1 MLQGDLPIVSARRG
15 VALVLFLIFLGVM
28 ASAAGLL
35 VMAIMLGGTR
45 SSTTVASNSTLFLR
59 VQAPFAEIESN
70 TVLSQFVETPPTLR
84 TVLALIDKAQ
94 RDDRIRGMVI
104 IPNTTGAMWA
114 QVQEIHDA
122 LETFKASGK
131 SLVVFMEYGGASDY
145 YLASAAE
152 RVLMMPAGTLDV
164 SGLATYEVFLR
175 GAFDKLGVYP
185 DMLHMGDFKTAS
197 NTFTERGF
205 TPAHR
210 EMARSMNRDMYDQL
224 VNAIAVGRDK
234 SVDDVRRIID
244 QGPFLPD
251 EALAAGLIDGVAYDD
266 QIDDASPVQGTR
278 RLEGSDYTRGFQ
290 AGPGT
295 GPRIALLY
303 AVGTI
308 ASGSSSFDGPA
319 GAVLGSDTFVEWI
332 RKVRA
337 DSTIRAIVIR
347 IDSPG
352 GSAIASEV
360 IWRELMLTRQIKPVI
375 VSMGDVAASGGYYMA
390 VPANAIVAQPGT
402 ITGSIGVVTGKF
414 VLRDALGKLGVNTD
428 SVSDGRFAEIYSP
441 FRAFTPMERAKVEEQ
456 MQATYELFVSRVA
469 EGRGSSPDKIDAI
482 ARGRVWTGQQ
492 ARELGLVDELGGLD
506 RAVALAKEHAKL
518 DAGKPV
524 SLVIYPQ
531 KRSIVDLMANP
542 FGLGLGASLEMLTRR
557 PEARVL
563 DAVAGRLRLFRR
575 GESLALMPNLFIG
588 ADFGAR

>member
-1 MLQGDLPIVSARRG
+1 VSARRG
-15 VALVLFLIFLGVM
+15 VALVLFLIFLAVM
-28 ASAAGLL
+28 ASVAGLL
-35 VMAIMLGGTR
+35 MLTIMFGGGR
-45 SSTTVASNSTLFLR
+45 AAPTVASNSTLFLR
-59 VQAPFAEIESN
+59 VQAPFAEVESN
-70 TVLSQFVETPPTLR
+70 SVLSQFVDTPPTLR
-84 TVLALIDKAQ
+84 TVLALIDRAK

-122 LETFKASGK
+122 LEAFKASNK
-131 SLVVFMEYGGASDY
+131 SLVVFMEYGGATDY

-164 SGLATYEVFLR
+164 SGLATYELFLR
-175 GAFDKLGVYP
+175 GTLDKLGVYP
-185 DMLHMGDFKTAS
+185 DLLHMGDYKTYS

-210 EMARSMNRDMYDQL
+210 EMAQSMNRNMYDQL
-224 VNAIAVGRDK
+224 VHAIATGRGK
-234 SVDDVRRIID
+234 SADEVKRIID
-244 QGPFLPD
+244 RGPFLPQ
-251 EALAAGLIDGVAYDD
+251 EAVAAGLVDAVAYDD

-278 RLEGSDYTRGFQ
+278 RLEGSDYTRGYE
-290 AGPGT
+290 AGVGT
-295 GPRIALLY
+295 GPRVALLY

-308 ASGSSSFDGPA
+308 ASGSSTFDSPG
-319 GAVLGSDTFVEWI
+319 GNVLGSDTFVEWI

-337 DSTIRAIVIR
+337 DSSIKAIVIR

-390 VPANAIVAQPGT
+390 VPATAIVAQPGT

-414 VLRDALGKLGVNTD
+414 VLEGTMTKLGVGTD
-428 SVSDGRFAEIYSP
+428 SVSDGQFAEIYSP
-441 FRAFTPMERAKVEEQ
+441 FRPFTPAERAKVEEQ
-456 MQATYELFVSRVA
+456 MQATYDLFVSRVA
-469 EGRGSSPDKIDAI
+469 EGRRSSPDKIDAI

-506 RAVALAKEHAKL
+506 RAIALAKEHAKL
-518 DAGKPV
+518 DADKSV

-531 KRSIVDLMANP
+531 KRSIVDLVANP
-542 FGLGLGASLEMLTRR
+542 FGLGASLGVLTQR
-557 PEARVL
+557 PEVRML
-563 DAVAGRLRLFRR
+563 DTVAARLRLFRR
-575 GESLALMPNLFIG
+575 GESLALMPNLFVG
-588 ADFGAR
+588 AGFGGR

>member
-1 MLQGDLPIVSARRG
+1 MSARRG
-15 VALVLFLIFLGVM
+15 VAVVLFLIFLAMM

-35 VMAIMLGGTR
+35 ILALLFGGGQATPV
-45 SSTTVASNSTLFLR
+45 VASNSTLFLR
-59 VQAPFAEIESN
+59 VQAPFPEIDSSS
-70 TVLSQFVETPPTLR
+70 VLSPFMATPPTLR
-84 TVLALIDKAQ
+84 TVLAVIDKA
-94 RDDRIRGMVI
+94 RGDDRIRGMVV
-104 IPNTTGAMWA
+104 IPNTNGALWA
-114 QVQEIHDA
+114 QVQEVRDA
-122 LETFKASGK
+122 MAAFRASGK
-131 SLVVFMEYGGASDY
+131 SLVVFMEYGGAADY

-185 DMLHMGDFKTAS
+185 DLLHMGEFKSAS

-210 EMARSMNRDMYDQL
+210 EMTRSLNRSAYDQL
-224 VNAIAVGRDK
+224 VSAIATGRK
-234 SVDDVRRIID
+234 RSVEDIRRALDD
-244 QGPFLPD
+244 GPFLPE
-251 EALAAGLIDGVAYDD
+251 EAKAAGLIDDLAYDD

-278 RLEGSDYTRGFQ
+278 RLEGDDYTRGFV
-290 AGPGT
+290 ASLGS

-303 AVGTI
+303 GVGTI
-308 ASGSSSFDGPA
+308 ASGRSSFDGPG

-337 DSTIRAIVIR
+337 DSSIRAIVIR

-360 IWRELMLTRQIKPVI
+360 IWRELMLARQVKPII

-390 VPANAIVAQPGT
+390 VPATAIVAQPGT

-414 VLRDALGKLGVNTD
+414 VLKDAFDKLGVGTD

-441 FRAFTPMERAKVEEQ
+441 FRAFTPDERAKIEAQ

-469 EGRGSSPDKIDAI
+469 EGRRSSPEKIDAI
-482 ARGRVWTGQQ
+482 AKGRVWTGQQ
-492 ARELGLVDELGGLD
+492 AHGLGLVDELGGLD
-506 RAVALAKEHAKL
+506 RAIALAKEHAKL
-518 DAGKPV
+518 DATKPV

-531 KRSIVDLMANP
+531 KRSFADLVANP
-542 FGLGLGASLEMLTRR
+542 LGLTLGLGASLELATRR
-557 PEARVL
+557 PEARLV
-563 DAVAGRLRLFRR
+563 DAVADRLRLFRR
-575 GESLALMPNLFIG
+575 GETLTLMPNLFFTAG
-588 ADFGAR
+588 R

>member
-1 MLQGDLPIVSARRG
+1 VSARRG
-15 VALVLFLIFLGVM
+15 VALVFFLIFLAVM

-35 VMAIMLGGTR
+35 IMAIMVGGTR
-45 SSTTVASNSTLFLR
+45 PSTTVASNSTLFLR

-70 TVLSQFVETPPTLR
+70 SVLSQFVETPPTLR
-84 TVLALIDKAQ
+84 TVLSIIDKAQ
-94 RDDRIRGMVI
+94 RDDRVRGMVV
-104 IPNTTGAMWA
+104 IPNTTGALWA
-114 QVQEIHDA
+114 QVQELHDA
-122 LETFKASGK
+122 LKAFKASGK

-152 RVLMMPAGTLDV
+152 RVLMMPAGSLDL

-175 GAFDKLGVYP
+175 GAFDKLGIYP
-185 DMLHMGDFKTAS
+185 DMLHMGEFKTAS

-210 EMARSMNRDMYDQL
+210 EMARSMNRDMYNQL
-224 VNAIAVGRDK
+224 VSAIATGRGKTVEEVRAAIDK
-234 SVDDVRRIID
+234 
-244 QGPFLPD
+244 GPFLPE
-251 EALAAGLIDGVAYDD
+251 EAKAVGLIDDVAYDD

-278 RLEGSDYTRGFQ
+278 RLEGSDYTRGFV
-290 AGPGT
+290 AGTGT
-295 GPRIALLY
+295 GPKVALLY

-308 ASGSSSFDGPA
+308 ASGASSFDGPG

-337 DSTIRAIVIR
+337 DSSIRAIVIR

-390 VPANAIVAQPGT
+390 VPATKIVAQPGT

-414 VLRDALGKLGVNTD
+414 VVQGALGKLGVSTD

-441 FRAFTPMERAKVEEQ
+441 FRPFSPTERAKVEEQ
-456 MQATYELFVSRVA
+456 MQATYDLFVSRVA
-469 EGRGSSPDKIDAI
+469 EGRRSSPEKIDAI

-492 ARELGLVDELGGLD
+492 ARDLGLVDELGGLN
-506 RAVALAKEHAKL
+506 RAIALAKEHAKL
-518 DAGKPV
+518 DAAAPV

-531 KRSIVDLMANP
+531 KRSIVDLVSNP
-542 FGLGLGASLEMLTRR
+542 FGLGLGASLELMTRR
-557 PEARVL
+557 PEARVF
-563 DAVAGRLRLFRR
+563 DAVAERLRLFRR
-575 GESLALMPNLFIG
+575 GESLALMPNLFVG
-588 ADFGAR
+588 AGFGGR

>member
-1 MLQGDLPIVSARRG
+1 MNAEIPIVSARRG

-35 VMAIMLGGTR
+35 IVAILVGGP
-45 SSTTVASNSTLFLR
+45 STHATVSSNSTLFLR
-59 VQAPFAEIESN
+59 VQAPFSEIESN
-70 TVLSQFVETPPTLR
+70 SVLSQFVQTPPTLR
-84 TVLALIDKAQ
+84 TVLAVIDRAK

-104 IPNTTGAMWA
+104 IPNTSGAMWA
-114 QVQEIHDA
+114 QVQELHDA
-122 LETFKASGK
+122 LQSFKASNK
-131 SLVVFMEYGGASDY
+131 SLVVFMEYGGATDY

-152 RVLMMPAGTLDV
+152 RVLMMPAGSLDV

-175 GAFDKLGVYP
+175 GTFDKFGVYP
-185 DMLHMGDFKTAS
+185 DLLHMGDFKTAS
-197 NTFTERGF
+197 NTFTEKGF

-210 EMARSMNRDMYDQL
+210 EMARSMNRDLYDQL
-224 VNAIAVGRDK
+224 VKAIATGRGKTEDEI
-234 SVDDVRRIID
+234 RRIID
-244 QGPFLPD
+244 QGPFLPQD
-251 EALAAGLIDGVAYDD
+251 AIAAGLIDAVAYDD

-278 RLEGSDYTRGFQ
+278 RLEGSEYTRGFEPG
-290 AGPGT
+290 AGT
-295 GPRIALLY
+295 GPRVALLY

-308 ASGSSSFDGPA
+308 ASGSSTFDGP
-319 GAVLGSDTFVEWI
+319 GGNVLGSDTFVEWI

-337 DSTIRAIVIR
+337 DSSIRAIVIR

-390 VPANAIVAQPGT
+390 VPATAIVAQPGT

-414 VLRDALGKLGVNTD
+414 VVEGALGKLGMNTD
-428 SVSDGRFAEIYSP
+428 SVSDGQFAEIYSP
-441 FRAFTPMERAKVEEQ
+441 FRPFTPIERAKVEEQ
-456 MQATYELFVSRVA
+456 MQATYDLFVSRVA

-506 RAVALAKEHAKL
+506 RALALAKEHAKL
-518 DAGKPV
+518 DKEKPV
-524 SLVIYPQ
+524 SLVVYPL
-531 KRSIVDLMANP
+531 KRSFVDLVANP
-542 FGLGLGASLEMLTRR
+542 FGLGLGSSIEALTRR
-557 PEARVL
+557 PEAAVL
-563 DAVAGRLRLFRR
+563 DSVAQRLRLFRR
-575 GESLALMPNLFIG
+575 GESLALMPNLFVG
-588 ADFGAR
+588 AGFGGR